1 MWTVSYTDGVE
12 QSNLVKDLLDDTPDH
27 SLVEMMF
34 LCAQEFHHISCLC
47 LMLNQYNSV
56 YGLQYFN

>member
-34 LCAQEFHHISCLC
+34 LVLRNFIISPACALC
-47 LMLNQYNSV
+47 
-56 YGLQYFN
+56 